1 MEKLKSVTAV
11 YTGGNIWLFYGELA
25 NGEYFFTDDEG
36 DVLILNE
43 SPANL
48 DESLFVEWQDA
59 HKVRE
64 LLDESER
71 VAFCDRLADR
81 LLRHNKADD
90 LGGITDREIKAYK
103 NYWRQP
109 F

>member
-1 MEKLKSVTAV
+1 MAVFKNVNAV
-11 YTGGNIWLFYGELA
+11 YTGGGIWLFHGQLTSGEHFL
-25 NGEYFFTDDEG
+25 TDDEG

-43 SPANL
+43 SPADF

-71 VAFCDRLADR
+71 VTFCDRLADR
-81 LLRHNKADD
+81 LLRHNKTDD

-103 NYWRQP
+103 NYWRKP
-109 F
+109 M